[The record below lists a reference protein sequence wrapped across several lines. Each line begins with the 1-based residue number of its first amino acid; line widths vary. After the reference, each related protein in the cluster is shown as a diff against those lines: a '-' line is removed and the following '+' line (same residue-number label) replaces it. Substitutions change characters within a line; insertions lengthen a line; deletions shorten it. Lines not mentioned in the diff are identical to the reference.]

1 MTTEGATVETV
12 DGPVT
17 FKDTEG
23 RAWTVE
29 ITYSTVKRVRS
40 LLNVDIM
47 EAVEGKLMPKLISD
61 PMLLVDVL
69 YCIVKPQADALGVP
83 DEAFGGALGSG
94 KLYEARDCLA
104 RALVFFSPPEKR
116 QAIRKAWDRTKGLVD
131 AAAAAVVKRMDDPA
145 IDEEIA
151 TIVMAGRLPLATH
164 GSTSTGLPESAE

>member
-23 RAWTVE
+23 RAWSVE

-40 LLNVDIM
+40 ILGVDIM

-69 YCIVKPQADALGVP
+69 YCIVKPQADAAGVT
-83 DEAFGGALGSG
+83 DEQFGGALGSG

-104 RALVFFSPPEKR
+104 HALVFFSPPEKR
-116 QAIRKAWDRTKGLVD
+116 QAIRRAWERTKDLVD
-131 AAAAAVVKRMDDPA
+131 TAAAAVVKRMDDPE
-145 IDEEIA
+145 IDREIA
-151 TIVMAGRLPLATH
+151 AIVMAGRLPLGKPGNT
-164 GSTSTGLPESAE
+164 